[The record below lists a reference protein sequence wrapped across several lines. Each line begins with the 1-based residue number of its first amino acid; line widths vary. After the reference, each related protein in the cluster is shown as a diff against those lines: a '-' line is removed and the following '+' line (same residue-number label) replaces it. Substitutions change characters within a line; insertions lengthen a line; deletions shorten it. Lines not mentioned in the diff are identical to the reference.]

1 MKKTHLLAIDCQ
13 NDFCDPQGSL
23 YVNGAEKDMQ
33 RLSRLVDKIGTALL
47 DIHCT
52 LDSHHQLHI
61 AHPMYWTN
69 SRVESP
75 DPFTSIS
82 AHDMEK
88 GLWHTSISPFQKIA
102 LNYLKQLEARGRY
115 PHTIWPPHCL
125 IGTPGYSIYPKL
137 LSVLLAW
144 EKDNLACINL
154 VSKGSNIHR
163 EHFSAVMAEVV
174 DPQDPSTQLNT
185 DFIQMVMEADEIL
198 AAGEAL
204 SHCLLWTVRDM
215 ADSFGDD
222 SFIKKVVLLSDCTS
236 PVPGFEAMGQ
246 KLQDD
251 LVLRGMQV
259 TTSKDYLA

>member
-1 MKKTHLLAIDCQ
+1 MKRTHLLVIDPQ
-13 NDFCDPQGSL
+13 NDFCDPKGSL
-23 YVNGAEKDMQ
+23 YVKGADDDMR
-33 RLSRLVDKIGTALL
+33 RLSSLIKKIGKNLY

-69 SRVESP
+69 SKGATP
-75 DPFTSIS
+75 NPFTSIS
-82 AHDMEK
+82 SQDIGK
-88 GLWHTSISPFQKIA
+88 GQWYTSLPSFQKIA
-102 LNYLKQLEARGRY
+102 SDYLNQLEARGRY

-125 IGTPGYSIYPKL
+125 IGSPGYSIYPEL
-137 LSVLLAW
+137 LSVLLDW
-144 EKDNLACINL
+144 EKDNLACLNL

-185 DFIQMVMEADEIL
+185 DFINMVMEADEIL
-198 AAGEAL
+198 VAGEAL

-251 LVLRGMQV
+251 LVSRRMQV
-259 TTSKDYLA
+259 TTSKDYLK